1 MKVLFTGFKGY
12 NNPSNVIINKII
24 GKISNDTLLF
34 NNSYNQIDKQLDKIN
49 IEGYNLILML
59 GLINNLK
66 KSIRIE
72 ANAYLDKELLTTNIN
87 YDELGEYFIYNG
99 VKCLI
104 NHKPTNYLCN
114 YAYYKVLKRNKN
126 AIFIH
131 LPKLNNIDQL
141 TKLISNINITIT

>member
-1 MKVLFTGFKGY
+1 
-12 NNPSNVIINKII
+12 
-24 GKISNDTLLF
+24 
-34 NNSYNQIDKQLDKIN
+34 
-49 IEGYNLILML
+49 ML
-59 GLINNLK
+59 GLRNNLR

-87 YDELGEYFIYNG
+87 YDELGEYFIDNG
-99 VKCLI
+99 VNCLI
-104 NHKPTNYLCN
+104 NHKLTNYLCN

>member
-1 MKVLFTGFKGY
+1 MKALFTGFKGY
-12 NNPSNVIINKII
+12 NNPSNVIINKMI
-24 GKISNDTLLF
+24 GEISIDTLLF

-49 IEGYNLILML
+49 IEDYNLIVML
-59 GLINNLK
+59 GLRNNLK

-87 YDELGEYFIYNG
+87 YDELGEYFIDNG
-99 VKCLI
+99 VNCLI

-141 TKLISNINITIT
+141 TKLISNIN

>member
-1 MKVLFTGFKGY
+1 MSILFTGFKGY

-24 GKISNDTLLF
+24 GEINKNTLLF

-59 GLINNLK
+59 GLRNNFK

-72 ANAYLDKELLTTNIN
+72 VNSYLDNELLTTNIN
-87 YDELGEYFIYNG
+87 YSKLRKYFIDNG
-99 VKCLI
+99 VNCLI

-114 YAYYKVLKRNKN
+114 YA
-126 AIFIH
+126 
-131 LPKLNNIDQL
+131 
-141 TKLISNINITIT
+141 